1 MTQCYRRG
9 SINTP
14 VPSIAFKKVYTAAV
28 NAPYAPPLVVIVY
41 VVAALAM
48 FCAWVVM
55 PNIWGLLV
63 GQAVHGVMYAHMMV
77 AIVTAEG
84 AKNKSAELSSH
95 LGAGQLLVVAMFLIC
110 AVAGVRG
117 RKPRHKHLRA
127 LLIHRDS
134 YFHGVSSLQ
143 LMGLRAGYSHGLTYL
158 VPGRGGT

>member
-14 VPSIAFKKVYTAAV
+14 VPSITFKKVYTAAV
-28 NAPYAPPLVVIVY
+28 NAPYAPPLVVVVY
-41 VVAALAM
+41 VVAVLAM

-127 LLIHRDS
+127 LLIYRDS

>member
-1 MTQCYRRG
+1 MTQCYRLLG

-14 VPSIAFKKVYTAAV
+14 VPAVTFKKVYTAAV
-28 NAPYAPPLVVIVY
+28 NAPYAPPLVVVVY
-41 VVAALAM
+41 VMAALAM

-95 LGAGQLLVVAMFLIC
+95 LGTGQLLVVAMFLIC
-110 AVAGVRG
+110 AVAGVR
-117 RKPRHKHLRA
+117 RIRA
-127 LLIHRDS
+127 VTVEKAS
-134 YFHGVSSLQ
+134 
-143 LMGLRAGYSHGLTYL
+143 A
-158 VPGRGGT
+158 

>member
-1 MTQCYRRG
+1 MPAVT
-9 SINTP
+9 
-14 VPSIAFKKVYTAAV
+14 FKKVYTAAV
-28 NAPYAPPLVVIVY
+28 NALYAPPLVVVVY

-110 AVAGVRG
+110 AVAGVR
-117 RKPRHKHLRA
+117 RIRA
-127 LLIHRDS
+127 VTGEKAS
-134 YFHGVSSLQ
+134 
-143 LMGLRAGYSHGLTYL
+143 A
-158 VPGRGGT
+158 

>member
-1 MTQCYRRG
+1 MTAV
-9 SINTP
+9 T
-14 VPSIAFKKVYTAAV
+14 FKKVYTAAV
-28 NAPYAPPLVVIVY
+28 NAPYAPPPLVVIVY

-95 LGAGQLLVVAMFLIC
+95 LGVGQLLVVAMFLIC
-110 AVAGVRG
+110 AVAGVR
-117 RKPRHKHLRA
+117 RIRA
-127 LLIHRDS
+127 VTGEKAS
-134 YFHGVSSLQ
+134 
-143 LMGLRAGYSHGLTYL
+143 A
-158 VPGRGGT
+158 

>member
-1 MTQCYRRG
+1 M
-9 SINTP
+9 
-14 VPSIAFKKVYTAAV
+14 PSITFKKVYTAAV

-110 AVAGVRG
+110 AVAGVRRIRAVTGGG

>member
-1 MTQCYRRG
+1 MKYDAVLQAGG

-14 VPSIAFKKVYTAAV
+14 VPSITFKKVYTAAV
-28 NAPYAPPLVVIVY
+28 NAPYAPPLVVVVY

-84 AKNKSAELSSH
+84 AKNKSAELRSH

-110 AVAGVRG
+110 AVAGVQRIRPVTG
-117 RKPRHKHLRA
+117 EKA
-127 LLIHRDS
+127 
-134 YFHGVSSLQ
+134 
-143 LMGLRAGYSHGLTYL
+143 
-158 VPGRGGT
+158 

>member
-1 MTQCYRRG
+1 M
-9 SINTP
+9 
-14 VPSIAFKKVYTAAV
+14 PSITFKKVYTAAV

-110 AVAGVRG
+110 AVAGVR
-117 RKPRHKHLRA
+117 RIRA
-127 LLIHRDS
+127 VT
-134 YFHGVSSLQ
+134 GGGESL
-143 LMGLRAGYSHGLTYL
+143 GINTCVRCSFIETLTFTGCL
-158 VPGRGGT
+158 HCSLWG

>member
-1 MTQCYRRG
+1 M
-9 SINTP
+9 
-14 VPSIAFKKVYTAAV
+14 PSITFKKVYTAAV

-84 AKNKSAELSSH
+84 AKNKSAELSSTW
-95 LGAGQLLVVAMFLIC
+95 G
-110 AVAGVRG
+110 
-117 RKPRHKHLRA
+117 
-127 LLIHRDS
+127 
-134 YFHGVSSLQ
+134 
-143 LMGLRAGYSHGLTYL
+143 
-158 VPGRGGT
+158 PGSFSWWRCS

>member
-14 VPSIAFKKVYTAAV
+14 VPAVTFKKVYTAAV
-28 NAPYAPPLVVIVY
+28 NAPYAPPPLVVIVY

-95 LGAGQLLVVAMFLIC
+95 LGAGQLLVLVMFLIC
-110 AVAGVRG
+110 AMAGVRRIRPVTG
-117 RKPRHKHLRA
+117 EKA
-127 LLIHRDS
+127 S
-134 YFHGVSSLQ
+134 
-143 LMGLRAGYSHGLTYL
+143 A
-158 VPGRGGT
+158 

>member
-14 VPSIAFKKVYTAAV
+14 VPSITFKKVYTAAV

-134 YFHGVSSLQ
+134 YFHGVFSLQ

>member
-1 MTQCYRRG
+1 MPTV
-9 SINTP
+9 T
-14 VPSIAFKKVYTAAV
+14 FKKVYTAAV
-28 NAPYAPPLVVIVY
+28 NAPYAPPLVVVVY
-41 VVAALAM
+41 VMAALAM

-95 LGAGQLLVVAMFLIC
+95 LGSGGSARL
-110 AVAGVRG
+110 RW

-134 YFHGVSSLQ
+134 
-143 LMGLRAGYSHGLTYL
+143 
-158 VPGRGGT
+158 